1 MRLRRQR
8 DIVERGEVGQQRRDL
23 ERARQPQRAA
33 PVAWHPRDVLTGK
46 SNGAGIRQQ
55 LPGELADQR
64 GLAGAVGAD
73 DRVQLSA
80 RNVEREVVGRGYAA
94 EPPHQIFN
102 AKQGINHGA
111 ASPAVP

>member
-8 DIVERGEVGQQRRDL
+8 DIVERGEIGQQRGDL
-23 ERARQPQRAA
+23 ERARQPERAA
-33 PVAWHPRDVLTGK
+33 LVAWHPGDFLAGK

-55 LPGELADQR
+55 LSGELADQR

-73 DRVQLSA
+73 DRVQFAA
-80 RNVEREVVGRGYAA
+80 RHVEREVVGGGNAA
-94 EPPHQIFN
+94 EPPHQVFD
-102 AKQGINHGA
+102 AKQGISHVA